1 MSCNSLCWIAALF
14 LMMTFRHRRLYV
26 GELNFNLPEDGY
38 GIKINVRFT
47 FFYVVDVKAVYGS
60 GKQ

>member
-1 MSCNSLCWIAALF
+1 
-14 LMMTFRHRRLYV
+14 MTFRHRRLYV